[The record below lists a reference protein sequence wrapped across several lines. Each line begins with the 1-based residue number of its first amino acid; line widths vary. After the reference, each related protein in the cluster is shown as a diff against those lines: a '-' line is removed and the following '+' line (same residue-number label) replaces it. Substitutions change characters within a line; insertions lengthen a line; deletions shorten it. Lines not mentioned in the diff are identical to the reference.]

1 MTLRQEKVENTKVVM
16 ISRKSKKD
24 RQSNGQNEKNNNTI
38 NALCNGTS
46 TLLAKNCYLLIF
58 PMEGSD

>member
-38 NALCNGTS
+38 NALQYTRQK
-46 TLLAKNCYLLIF
+46 TIEQHE
-58 PMEGSD
+58 PH